1 MQLKL
6 VYEYQEER
14 IDDLCYYIKK
24 HENTGQPIQIRNI
37 DDQYLITGYEP
48 SIQFTRIHEK
58 IEQLMKIWNK
68 QSTQINDQGINEEEE
83 EEEKNGNLLQ
93 PDDITDQYLQDTL
106 GIRPKDNNFYSL
118 SNIVDAIYRKNT
130 GTEYKKNTRNE
141 FIKTVINH
149 TESNQAFVNGMN
161 KNNLGQMFVNLDAFK
176 VFYSYCLQN
185 MKENMYLFS
194 YL

>member
-1 MQLKL
+1 M
-6 VYEYQEER
+6 YEFQEER

-24 HENTGQPIQIRNI
+24 HENTGQPIQIRNA

-48 SIQFTRIHEK
+48 SDQFNKIQEQ
-58 IEQLMKIWNK
+58 IEQLKKIWNR
-68 QSTQINDQGINEEEE
+68 QSTQSNDQEINGNNEEEQ
-83 EEEKNGNLLQ
+83 KNGNLLQ
-93 PDDITDQYLQDTL
+93 PDDITDQYLQDIL
-106 GIRPKDNNFYSL
+106 GIRPKDNNYYPL

-130 GTEYKKNTRNE
+130 GTEYKKDDRNK
-141 FIKTVINH
+141 FIKTVIH
-149 TESNQAFVNGMN
+149 HQAFVNGMN

-176 VFYSYCLQN
+176 VFYTYCLRN